1 MRESGGVK
9 ANAAQAGAGRPGQS
23 KAAGTLI
30 LTPSPNGGEG
40 TVRWISG
47 SLGRQISVEE
57 GVQNAFHFP
66 NALTLSQNRL
76 RCATARQAGSNQ
88 VKIIQSGPR
97 GARFFKTGSGC
108 VHASK
113 CLLRSRTG
121 SHPSR
126 SERDYGATGRD
137 PAHQLWA
144 KSESNHFSGFQC
156 SANGSI
162 PGVSNDFQSI
172 PITFEKIMKPKDY
185 LTRQGKIGCRPRARM
200 NNEAR
205 MSNGGLRLVYP
216 AKSAEIRP

>member
-1 MRESGGVK
+1 MK
-9 ANAAQAGAGRPGQS
+9 ASSRDLRYAIDDLRWAVGIKGMAISQS
-23 KAAGTLI
+23 A
-30 LTPSPNGGEG
+30 
-40 TVRWISG
+40 
-47 SLGRQISVEE
+47 
-57 GVQNAFHFP
+57 
-66 NALTLSQNRL
+66 
-76 RCATARQAGSNQ
+76 RCAG
-88 VKIIQSGPR
+88 SGPDWLK
-97 GARFFKTGSGC
+97 G
-108 VHASK
+108 
-113 CLLRSRTG
+113 L
-121 SHPSR
+121 HPSR
-126 SERDYGATGRD
+126 SGRDYGATGRD